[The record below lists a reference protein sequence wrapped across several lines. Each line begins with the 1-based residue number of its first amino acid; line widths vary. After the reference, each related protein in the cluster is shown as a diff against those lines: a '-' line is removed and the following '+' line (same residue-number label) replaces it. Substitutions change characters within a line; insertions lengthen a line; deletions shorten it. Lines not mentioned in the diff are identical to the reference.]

1 MSGII
6 ASKAFSKPKTPD
18 LPVQQAQPEPVET
31 VTEDAT
37 EAGRRR
43 RKKLVA
49 GGAAS
54 TRRSGIK
61 SALLVALGK
70 RLGD

>member
-1 MSGII
+1 MSRI
-6 ASKAFSKPKTPD
+6 FSSPKKPK
-18 LPVQQAQPEPVET
+18 LPSQQVQQAETIET

-49 GGAAS
+49 GGAPS
-54 TRRSGIK
+54 TRISGIM
-61 SALLVALGK
+61 SSVMTALKK
-70 RLGD
+70 RLGE

>member
-1 MSGII
+1 MSGV
-6 ASKAFSKPKTPD
+6 FSKPKSPK
-18 LPVQQAQPEPVET
+18 LPPQVAEPEPIQT

-54 TRRSGIK
+54 TRISGIM
-61 SALLVALGK
+61 SAVMSGLKK
-70 RLGD
+70 RLGE

>member
-1 MSGII
+1 MSRLFGGT
-6 ASKAFSKPKTPD
+6 PKQK
-18 LPVQQAQPEPVET
+18 LPVQQETEPIAT

-43 RKKLVA
+43 RKRLVT

-54 TRRSGIK
+54 TRISGIRSAVT
-61 SALLVALGK
+61 SALK
-70 RLGD
+70 RRLGE

>member
-1 MSGII
+1 MGRL
-6 ASKAFSKPKTPD
+6 FSSPKKPD
-18 LPVQQAQPEPVET
+18 MPEQVAEAESIET

-49 GGAAS
+49 GGAPS
-54 TRRSGIK
+54 TRISGIR
-61 SALLVALGK
+61 SALLSALKK
-70 RLGD
+70 RLGE

>member
-1 MSGII
+1 MSGL
-6 ASKAFSKPKTPD
+6 FSSPKKPK
-18 LPVQQAQPEPVET
+18 LPPQVAEVEPIET

-49 GGAAS
+49 GGAPS
-54 TRRSGIK
+54 TRISGIR
-61 SALLVALGK
+61 SALFAALKK
-70 RLGD
+70 RLGE

>member
-1 MSGII
+1 MSRI
-6 ASKAFSKPKTPD
+6 FSKPKTPD
-18 LPVQQAQPEPVET
+18 LPVQQAQPEPIET

-54 TRRSGIK
+54 TRISGIM
-61 SALLVALGK
+61 SAVMSGLKK
-70 RLGD
+70 RLGE

>member
-1 MSGII
+1 MSRIFSGPKK
-6 ASKAFSKPKTPD
+6 SK
-18 LPVQQAQPEPVET
+18 LPTQVVEVEPIET

-37 EAGRRR
+37 QAGRQR

-54 TRRSGIK
+54 TRISGIR
-61 SALLVALGK
+61 SALFAALKK
-70 RLGD
+70 RLGE

>member
-1 MSGII
+1 MSQIFP
-6 ASKAFSKPKTPD
+6 SPKKPK
-18 LPVQQAQPEPVET
+18 LPVQQQVQQPETIET

-49 GGAAS
+49 GGAPS
-54 TRRSGIK
+54 TRISGIRR
-61 SALLVALGK
+61 ALFAALKK
-70 RLGD
+70 RLGE

>member
-1 MSGII
+1 MSRIFG
-6 ASKAFSKPKTPD
+6 SPKPK
-18 LPVQQAQPEPVET
+18 LPAQQAQPEQIET
-31 VTEDAT
+31 VTEEAT

-54 TRRSGIK
+54 TRISGIR
-61 SALLVALGK
+61 SALFAALKK
-70 RLGD
+70 RLGE